1 LHPPKTGKI
10 SEQTNS
16 WPLKWHNDSQLLQT
30 IPSNAATTD
39 LITQP
44 LHHSREICLG
54 VKESGFCVNVRGNSR
69 WGYHKCIET
78 CNPVVFRHIGIT
90 PRYDTQSNANEYITE
105 IASFIGRAKQQQQ
118 KYCNSFQSVYETK
131 TGQVQSKEYC
141 NKEDLFI
148 YNIFNSL
155 LKSVN
160 YGV

>member
-1 LHPPKTGKI
+1 
-10 SEQTNS
+10 
-16 WPLKWHNDSQLLQT
+16 LKSHNDSELLQT

-44 LHHSREICLG
+44 LHHSRETRLG
-54 VKESGFCVNVRGNSR
+54 VKKSGFSVNVRGNSR
-69 WGYHKCIET
+69 KGYHKCIET
-78 CNPVVFRHIGIT
+78 CNPVTFRHIGIT
-90 PRYDTQSNANEYITE
+90 PRHITQSSANEFIKE
-105 IASFIGRAKQQQQ
+105 IASFIGRTKQQQQ
-118 KYCNSFQSVYETK
+118 KYCNSFESVYDSETK

-148 YNIFNSL
+148 YNILNSL